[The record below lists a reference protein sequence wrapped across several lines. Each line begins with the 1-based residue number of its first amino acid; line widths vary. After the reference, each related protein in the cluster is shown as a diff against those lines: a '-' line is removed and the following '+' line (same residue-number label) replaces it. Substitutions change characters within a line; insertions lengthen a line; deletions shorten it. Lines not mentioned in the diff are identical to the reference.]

1 MNATVQPY
9 VIVVG
14 VDYSDTSALALEKA
28 FDLAAEKERGEVHAV
43 NIVRNYGDYVE
54 VEGPTPMP
62 YRLSMAEAQKRLH
75 EHVSDRVA
83 GYTQRTGKSFSRL
96 VSHVRLE
103 FAAEEI
109 AQLAADVH
117 ADIVVVGTHG
127 RRGIRRL
134 FLGSVAEGVVRLAQ
148 CPVLVVRPK
157 GESGEVP
164 KIEPPCPRCVEV
176 RRATHGEAMWCDQH
190 RERHGQR
197 HSYHYESRV
206 GADSNF
212 PLVERMR

>member
-1 MNATVQPY
+1 MNANVQPY

-14 VDYSDTSALALEKA
+14 VDYSETSALALEKA
-28 FDLAAEKERGEVHAV
+28 FELAAEKGLAEVHAV
-43 NIVRNYGDYVE
+43 NIVRNYGEFVE
-54 VEGPTPMP
+54 LEGATPTP
-62 YRLSMAEAQKRLH
+62 YRLSMADAQKRLH
-75 EHVSDRVA
+75 EHVTDRVDDF
-83 GYTQRTGKSFSRL
+83 GERTGKKFSRC
-96 VSHVRLE
+96 VSHIRLE

-127 RRGIRRL
+127 RRGLRRL

-157 GESGEVP
+157 GESGTVP
-164 KIEPPCPRCVEV
+164 QIEPPCPRCVET
-176 RRATHGEAMWCDQH
+176 RAATNGEVMWCEQH

-197 HSYHYESRV
+197 HTYHYESRV
-206 GADSNF
+206 AKGTNF
-212 PLVERMR
+212 PL

>member
-1 MNATVQPY
+1 MNANAQPH

-14 VDYSDTSALALEKA
+14 VDYSETSALALEKA
-28 FDLAAEKERGEVHAV
+28 FELAAEKAQGEVHAV
-43 NIVRNYGDYVE
+43 NIVRNYGEFVE
-54 VEGPTPMP
+54 LEGATPTP

-75 EHVSDRVA
+75 EHVADRVA
-83 GYTQRTGKSFSRL
+83 DFSKRTGKRFSRC
-96 VSHVRLE
+96 VSHIRLE

-117 ADIVVVGTHG
+117 ADIIVVGTHG
-127 RRGIRRL
+127 RRGLRRL

-157 GESGEVP
+157 GETGAVP
-164 KIEPPCPRCVEV
+164 KIEPPCPRCVEA
-176 RRATHGEAMWCDQH
+176 RAASNGEVMWCEQH

-197 HSYHYESRV
+197 HTYHYENRV
-206 GADSNF
+206 GTETNL
-212 PLVERMR
+212 PLVERM

>member
-1 MNATVQPY
+1 MNANAVPY

-14 VDYSDTSALALEKA
+14 VDYSETSALALEKA
-28 FDLAAEKERGEVHAV
+28 FELAAEKEQGEVHAV
-43 NIVRNYGDYVE
+43 NIVRNYGEFVE
-54 VEGPTPMP
+54 LEGATPTP

-75 EHVSDRVA
+75 EHVTDRVA
-83 GYTQRTGKSFSRL
+83 DFTKRTGKKFTRC
-96 VSHVRLE
+96 VSHIRLE

-117 ADIVVVGTHG
+117 ADMIVVGTHG
-127 RRGIRRL
+127 RRGLRRL

-157 GESGEVP
+157 GETGAVP
-164 KIEPPCPRCVEV
+164 KIEPPCPRCVET
-176 RRATHGEAMWCDQH
+176 RAATNGVEMWCDQH

-197 HSYHYESRV
+197 HTYHYESRV
-206 GADSNF
+206 GKGTNL
-212 PLVERMR
+212 PLVERM